1 MRIKYNSIFPA
12 PVGNLVIGR
21 YPHRMTLKDST
32 KLASIYRQPF
42 LVVEMVG
49 EEMLCRAAQD
59 TPERAI
65 RYMKPDRWLVFPVGY
80 SGDTS
85 FIYGE

>member
-1 MRIKYNSIFPA
+1 MRIIHSSIFPSA
-12 PVGNLVIGR
+12 AGNLVFGR
-21 YPHRMTLKDST
+21 YPHRMTLKDSA
-32 KLASIYRQPF
+32 KLASVYRQPF
-42 LVVEMVG
+42 LVVEMIG
-49 EEMLCRAAQD
+49 EEMVCRAAQD
-59 TPERAI
+59 TAERAI